1 MALVH
6 RKSIE
11 VDLLFSAFPEFF
23 DKMHGARS
31 VGRCRPVALLDALG
45 SVFQNGLT
53 LVAMFAVVISV
64 GPWVRIALVLSTLP
78 ALWVVLRY
86 ATRQHELRLRTTADE
101 RRTWYYDWLLTAR
114 ETASEQRLFGL
125 GAHTQAAYQSVRNL
139 LRTQRTDLARGN
151 AVAELSAGMLA
162 LMASGGSLAW
172 MLWRTLNGAVTLG
185 GPARFYQAFTPGRS
199 RRR

>member
-23 DKMHGARS
+23 DKMHGARIEATY
-31 VGRCRPVALLDALG
+31 RPAALLDALG

-53 LVAMFAVVISV
+53 LLAMFAVLMSF
-64 GPWVRIALVLSTLP
+64 GPWVPIALVLSTLP

-86 ATRQHELRLRTTADE
+86 AAGQHVLRLRTTADE
-101 RRTWYYDWLLTAR
+101 RRLWYYDWLLTAR

-125 GAHTQAAYQSVRNL
+125 GSHTQAAYQSVRNL
-139 LRTQRTDLARGN
+139 LRTQRTDLSRGN
-151 AVAELSAGMLA
+151 AVAELSAGTLA
-162 LMASGGSLAW
+162 LPTC
-172 MLWRTLNGAVTLG
+172 RVTFVCVILLS
-185 GPARFYQAFTPGRS
+185 PQLSANLDIT
-199 RRR
+199 